1 MQLIFSSHTDRKRS
15 LSLLIPLHQRI
26 IMAILSISAKK
37 KKKTIIFCYISK
49 RSAALSLFSL
59 IFISFTRR
67 IVMQPYEAI
76 LPAVGSGNGKRDKIY
91 NILQSTVK

>member
-26 IMAILSISAKK
+26 IMAILCISAK

-49 RSAALSLFSL
+49 RSATLSLFSP

>member
-15 LSLLIPLHQRI
+15 LSLLIPLHQKN
-26 IMAILSISAKK
+26 IMAILCISAKK
-37 KKKTIIFCYISK
+37 KPIIFCYISK
-49 RSAALSLFSL
+49 RSAALSLFSP

-76 LPAVGSGNGKRDKIY
+76 LPAVGSGNGK
-91 NILQSTVK
+91 